1 MVSPL
6 WKACFDGDIEK
17 VNELLREPSIDIE
30 LKDHTGVTPLIVA
43 VRNGHYDVVKA
54 LLERGA
60 DPLNG
65 SSQARPDQYT
75 SDPAILDLLNYAQ
88 NKVTPN
94 GVATHEVA
102 YSQDASH
109 DADKAYYPSPPPSG
123 PYSYY
128 PTINPAL
135 SAVGEGGVYYP
146 PAPPQSASEMAS
158 VNNIGNLPPPEIAR
172 LIPCRYFPACRYGVQ
187 CLFAHPQPTYY
198 QGSVPPSIPYP
209 GYDPMGAPYAPPY
222 YPVAQSYHQQNGVH
236 PMSPVSPPPSGPH
249 MMHSRSASEVL
260 SPSQAHF
267 SPNGL
272 TPSVPYGSL
281 PPSGYP
287 HTPIPMS
294 LPPPPHLH
302 HQSHPPPAPQS
313 PPNMYHNPSAAPPF
327 VVHQDAPGQYSQL
340 PNPVNY
346 QDIDGTIKSPPSNGQ
361 TDTYPPQPVHRDGV
375 GHHRR
380 GTGARRGTFASRKP
394 PCSFFPSGRCKN
406 GDDCRFPHLMPDN
419 SGPHHHNSY
428 FAGRGA
434 ASRSRGSINGVATVA
449 EKLEGLTFR
458 NDSSHTSV
466 SDGSSDPVSRPK
478 FQQGV
483 KHHNV
488 GINNAHGNKKF
499 AYVKPQRVP
508 NADEFPVLAGS
519 TTPPSRGSG
528 HHSNGTGHS
537 GPTAAQVLQA
547 PPPARKEGSKESSKE
562 SSTRGATPDPVPV
575 KGKPE
580 VNGSSNQP
588 VVASEPSAHKLPLSF
603 AAITTAA
610 AEGPKEVS
618 VPA

>member
-1 MVSPL
+1 
-6 WKACFDGDIEK
+6 
-17 VNELLREPSIDIE
+17 
-30 LKDHTGVTPLIVA
+30 
-43 VRNGHYDVVKA
+43 
-54 LLERGA
+54 
-60 DPLNG
+60 
-65 SSQARPDQYT
+65 
-75 SDPAILDLLNYAQ
+75 
-88 NKVTPN
+88 
-94 GVATHEVA
+94 
-102 YSQDASH
+102 
-109 DADKAYYPSPPPSG
+109 
-123 PYSYY
+123 
-128 PTINPAL
+128 
-135 SAVGEGGVYYP
+135 
-146 PAPPQSASEMAS
+146 
-158 VNNIGNLPPPEIAR
+158 
-172 LIPCRYFPACRYGVQ
+172 
-187 CLFAHPQPTYY
+187 
-198 QGSVPPSIPYP
+198 
-209 GYDPMGAPYAPPY
+209 
-222 YPVAQSYHQQNGVH
+222 
-236 PMSPVSPPPSGPH
+236 
-249 MMHSRSASEVL
+249 
-260 SPSQAHF
+260 
-267 SPNGL
+267 
-272 TPSVPYGSL
+272 
-281 PPSGYP
+281 
-287 HTPIPMS
+287 
-294 LPPPPHLH
+294 
-302 HQSHPPPAPQS
+302 
-313 PPNMYHNPSAAPPF
+313 
-327 VVHQDAPGQYSQL
+327 
-340 PNPVNY
+340 
-346 QDIDGTIKSPPSNGQ
+346 
-361 TDTYPPQPVHRDGV
+361 
-375 GHHRR
+375 
-380 GTGARRGTFASRKP
+380 
-394 PCSFFPSGRCKN
+394 
-406 GDDCRFPHLMPDN
+406 MPDN
-419 SGPHHHNSY
+419 SGPHHHNFY

-547 PPPARKEGSKESSKE
+547 PPPARKEGSKESS
-562 SSTRGATPDPVPV
+562 TRGATPDPVPV